1 MKRRRLI
8 AMGGAAA
15 MSSGAW
21 SARADGPYP
30 SRPVHVVLPY
40 AAGGGLDMVTRIV
53 LGPLAARLGQPFL
66 VENRTGASG
75 MLGAGAVAKAAP
87 DGYTL
92 LATVADTQINNAVL
106 FKQLPYDPLNDFVP
120 VTQLAYG
127 SPIMVT
133 NADVPT
139 GTLAEFVAHAKAN
152 RGKVSYGSWGIGG
165 LGHLMT
171 EAFNQAA
178 GLAMTHIPY
187 RGEMLMLQDLL
198 NRSVTLGMC
207 SMVIARQHV
216 QSGSLRAIA
225 VSGPRRF
232 AALPDTA
239 TFAEQAFDDPVFA
252 VRAWIA
258 LLAPAGTPAA
268 VVDLLQREVRAVV
281 HQPAVSADL
290 AVRGFESAGNTP
302 EEFAAALKRDYQV
315 ITALIRRIGI
325 TPQ

>member
-1 MKRRRLI
+1 MNRRRFL
-8 AMGGAAA
+8 AVGGAAA
-15 MSSGAW
+15 VA
-21 SARADGPYP
+21 SAARPARSEEPYP
-30 SRPVHVVLPY
+30 SRPVHVVIPY

-53 LGPLAARLGQPFL
+53 LEALAARLGQPFL
-66 VENRTGASG
+66 AENRTGASG
-75 MLGAGAVAKAAP
+75 MVGAATVAKAKP

-92 LATVADTQINNAVL
+92 LATVADTQVNNAVL

-120 VTQLAYG
+120 VTQMAYG
-127 SPIMVT
+127 LPIMVT
-133 NADVPT
+133 NADLPT

-152 RGKVSYGSWGIGG
+152 RGKVSYGSWGMGG

-178 GLAMTHIPY
+178 GLDMTHIPY
-187 RGEMLMLQDLL
+187 RGEILMLQDLL

-207 SMVIARQHV
+207 SMVIASQHV

-232 AALPDTA
+232 HALSDTA
-239 TFAEQAFDDPVFA
+239 TFAEQGFDHPVFA
-252 VRAWIA
+252 VRAWSA
-258 LLAPAGTPAA
+258 LLAPAKTPAA
-268 VVDLLQREVRAVV
+268 IVDLLQREVRVVV
-281 HQPAVSADL
+281 HQPAVRADL
-290 AVRGFESAGNTP
+290 ASRGFESAGNTP

-315 ITALIRRIGI
+315 ITGLIRKIGI

>member
-1 MKRRRLI
+1 MKRRRFI
-8 AMGGAAA
+8 AVGGAAA
-15 MSSGAW
+15 MSSGGWPA
-21 SARADGPYP
+21 SAEEPYP
-30 SRPVHVVLPY
+30 SRPVHVVVPY
-40 AAGGGLDMVTRIV
+40 APGGGLDMVTRIV
-53 LGPLAARLGQPFL
+53 LGPMAARLGQPFL

-75 MLGAGAVAKAAP
+75 MVGVGAVAKAKP

-120 VTQLAYG
+120 VTQMAYG
-127 SPIMVT
+127 APIMVT
-133 NADVPT
+133 NADLPT
-139 GTLAEFVAHAKAN
+139 GTLAEFVAQAKAN
-152 RGKVSYGSWGIGG
+152 SGKLSYGSWGIGG

-207 SMVIARQHV
+207 SMVIARQHI

-239 TFAEQAFDDPVFA
+239 TFAEQGFDDPAFA
-252 VRAWIA
+252 VRAWIG
-258 LLAPAGTPAA
+258 LLAPARTPPA
-268 VVDLLQREVRAVV
+268 VVNLLQRELSVVV
-281 HQPAVSADL
+281 HQPAVRADL
-290 AVRGFESAGNTP
+290 AERGFESAGNTP
-302 EEFAAALKRDYQV
+302 GEFAAALKRDYQV
-315 ITALIRRIGI
+315 ITGLIRRIGI